1 MWILCNGLVRE
12 QEVARLTDR
21 ENAEVQSFTA
31 QKSLAEK
38 SRLGWR
44 QWTHDMVP
52 WFLGSCVGR

>member
-1 MWILCNGLVRE
+1 MRE